1 MFFWPKM
8 QIYCRPQNSGNQT
21 IYAILPNL
29 QIDSTKSPNAPLTA
43 SKEMKLLNKCLWT
56 FKVNISGRDWGAKE
70 AHFDVFS
77 PHNTMFYC
85 FSEKLVNHFDG
96 LWFPIYTRSSKLLSH
111 HKIFTRLFVS

>member
-1 MFFWPKM
+1 M
-8 QIYCRPQNSGNQT
+8 QIYCRPQNPGNQT

-56 FKVNISGRDWGAKE
+56 FKVNISGRDLEAKE

-77 PHNTMFYC
+77 PHNTMPYC

-96 LWFPIYTRSSKLLSH
+96 F
-111 HKIFTRLFVS
+111 